1 MTICALEN
9 TAPQGA
15 LENTAHVLA
24 ANIAMVWIP
33 DSEDDAN
40 VMWRRRA
47 ANLMWHDRARISGA
61 PVAPPH
67 LDRTNVATLEMII
80 ADARTFNSSELMWI
94 YDVDVPHLIEVD

>member
-9 TAPQGA
+9 TAPRGA

-40 VMWRRRA
+40 VMCRRRA
-47 ANLMWHDRARISGA
+47 ANLMWHDRLWNQWRPSSASTS
-61 PVAPPH
+61 VAC
-67 LDRTNVATLEMII
+67 LEMIF
-80 ADARTFNSSELMWI
+80 ADARTCNSSELMWI
-94 YDVDVPHLIEVD
+94 YAPHLIEVD